1 MSGKKLIITVKD
13 LYNLDGE
20 GNYTATQVFYRAYE
34 NGKKIH
40 AGVISGKSSSGQ
52 PYVQVDELPDCLTM
66 PVVEIQS
73 MSPHTKVTSQV
84 VDFDMKL
91 PEHLDEW
98 IL

>member
-13 LYNLDGE
+13 LYNFDRE
-20 GNYTATQVFYRAYE
+20 GDYKATQIFYHAYE
-34 NGKKIH
+34 NGRKIH
-40 AGVISGKSSSGQ
+40 TGVVSGKSTSGK
-52 PYVQVDELPDCLTM
+52 PYVQIDELPDCLTM

-73 MSPHTKVTSQV
+73 MSPHTKVTVQV

-91 PEHLDEW
+91 PEHLDKW